1 MDSDGPAVTRS
12 PPSVSTIATSMPSSE
27 VPLIKPI
34 ARHVRTE
41 CSGRDRA
48 PMLDDQ
54 TMPTPRSAFLS
65 AAIERGYVHQ
75 CTDFKTLDER
85 LSSGRV
91 TGYIGYDCTADSLHV
106 GSLVG
111 IMLLRLFQS
120 CGHKPIVLMG
130 GGTTRIGDPSGKDE
144 ARRLLDDT
152 EIARNMA
159 GIRTVFAKFVDF
171 GDGPSDAVMVNNAD
185 WLDELR
191 YIPLL
196 RDIGRHFSVNRM
208 LTQDSVKLRL
218 DRDQPMT
225 FLEFNYPI
233 LQAYDFVEL
242 ARRRGCDLQMGGS
255 DQWGNI
261 VAGIEL
267 ARRVDGRALF
277 GLTTPLIT
285 TASGAKMGKSL
296 GGAVWLNAD
305 RLSPYEYWQFWRNTE
320 DDDVGRFLRLFTEL
334 PLPEVVRLERLAD
347 AEINEAK
354 KVLATEATALC
365 HGRAAAYAAADTAR
379 SVFEAGGAG
388 AELPQIALPRDVLA
402 RGVPAFELFVRAGL
416 AASNG
421 EARRLIKGGGA
432 RLNDAI
438 VSGEMQPV
446 SLADLDAEGQIK
458 LSAGRKRHAL
468 VRLE

>member
-1 MDSDGPAVTRS
+1 MSTHRS
-12 PPSVSTIATSMPSSE
+12 S
-27 VPLIKPI
+27 
-34 ARHVRTE
+34 
-41 CSGRDRA
+41 
-48 PMLDDQ
+48 
-54 TMPTPRSAFLS
+54 FLA
-65 AAIERGYVHQ
+65 AAIERGFLHQ
-75 CTDFKTLDER
+75 CTDFETLDER
-85 LSSGRV
+85 LRNGRV

-159 GIRTVFAKFVDF
+159 GIRTVFAKFIDF

-208 LTQDSVKLRL
+208 LTQDSVRLRL
-218 DRDQPMT
+218 ERDQSLS

-233 LQAYDFVEL
+233 LQAFDFVEL
-242 ARRRGCDLQMGGS
+242 ARRFDCELQIGGS

-261 VAGIEL
+261 VGGVEL
-267 ARRVDGRALF
+267 GRRTDGRALF
-277 GLTTPLIT
+277 GLTTPLLA
-285 TASGAKMGKSL
+285 TASGAKMGKSV
-296 GGAVWLNAD
+296 GGAVWLNAE
-305 RLSPYEYWQFWRNTE
+305 RLSAYEYWQFWRNTE

-334 PLPEVVRLERLAD
+334 DLASIEAVERGD
-347 AEINEAK
+347 INEAK

-365 HGRAAAYAAADTAR
+365 HGQASAVAAAGTAGVVFGRGRATVPMPKAYASGTSA
-379 SVFEAGGAG
+379 
-388 AELPQIALPRDVLA
+388 LPQTDVPRNVLE
-402 RGVPAFELFVRAGL
+402 RGIPAFELFSRAGL

-421 EARRLIKGGGA
+421 EARRLIRGGGA
-432 RLNDAI
+432 RINDSVVENETKPI
-438 VSGEMQPV
+438 SV
-446 SLADLDAEGQIK
+446 ADLDANGILK

-468 VRLE
+468 VRPV